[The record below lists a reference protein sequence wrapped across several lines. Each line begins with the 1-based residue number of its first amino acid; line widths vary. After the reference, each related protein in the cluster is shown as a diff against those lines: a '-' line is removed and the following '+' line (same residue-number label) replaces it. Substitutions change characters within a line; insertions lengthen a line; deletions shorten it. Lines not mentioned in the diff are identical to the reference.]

1 MKTNHHHPKLK
12 TQPRPLFS
20 CGFFRNCTQ
29 STLSPTTPH
38 SPSLPLSSS
47 QQPPA
52 SPPPP
57 SLLIHPS
64 PSPPPPPPPP
74 PPKNSL
80 QQRPESSSSSSSSSA
95 SHSFTQWKFPIP
107 TSPLHQKPP
116 QATHFQPPPPLS
128 SANLQELFHIAELQL
143 STGSLSEQLA
153 ALQLLERSLVP
164 NPPSDPVCSPELM
177 RGIVSNLKN
186 KAGVKPATKI
196 LLALCLAEGNR
207 RIAVEAGAVGAVV
220 EVATEL
226 EGAAAERALAAL
238 ELMCTVAEGAA
249 EVRAHALAVPVM
261 VSVMGR
267 LAGRGREYA
276 ISVISVIYGGG
287 DGNGEEQED
296 EMAPA
301 PPEEVARAVALAL
314 QGECTARGR
323 RKGGQLLKT
332 LEEYGRLNLTQDG
345 NEGF

>member
-1 MKTNHHHPKLK
+1 MKTNHHHSKLK

-38 SPSLPLSSS
+38 SPPLPLSSS

-52 SPPPP
+52 SPP
-57 SLLIHPS
+57 LLSVPDHPS
-64 PSPPPPPPPP
+64 PPPPPPP
-74 PPKNSL
+74 PPKNSM
-80 QQRPESSSSSSSSSA
+80 QKRPESSSSSSSSSA

-107 TSPLHQKPP
+107 TSPLHQKPT

-128 SANLQELFHIAELQL
+128 SANLQELFHIAEVQF

-153 ALQLLERSLVP
+153 ALQLLERSLLP

-207 RIAVEAGAVGAVV
+207 HIAVEAGAVGAVV
-220 EVATEL
+220 EVAMEL

-249 EVRAHALAVPVM
+249 EVTAHALAVPVM

-287 DGNGEEQED
+287 CGGGNGDDQEED
-296 EMAPA
+296 MVPA

-323 RKGGQLLKT
+323 RKGAQLLKT